1 MNQEEHKSTPKAS
14 ESDKTSGRQT
24 PSGQPKKSLGAIGLI
39 CAITFVILYAVVNIS
54 VFAGIFSKILSVLT
68 PIILG
73 FALAYALN
81 PILKF
86 FEFKVFKKIKN
97 KNLLRT
103 LSLLMTYLAAFAV
116 LTAFLLL
123 VIPQLVD
130 SVMNFIQNF
139 DKHLTNTTA
148 TINSFLSNVMDKRTE
163 VVNEEAILSAVRGL
177 ISKSGDL
184 FGTVMEYVVQYGMG
198 LIISIKNIVLAIFIS
213 IYALISKER
222 LKAQVLKITT
232 ALCTHKGKRRFYR
245 YVRLC
250 HRTFGGFFLGKI
262 IDSFII
268 GVITLVTLLIFRMP
282 YALLVSTI
290 VCITNIIPIFGPII
304 GAIPSFFIIFIVDPT
319 KALIFLI
326 LILLIQQL
334 DGNVIGPKILGNTT
348 GISTLGV
355 IVSIIIMGDFF
366 GVIGMIIGVPIFAF
380 VVALGK
386 EFVDTKLRKKSLSAD
401 TADYYDSDSLVDPHE
416 EHESVSARIFKNI
429 GNTFCKMFRI
439 GDYRKTKARKHEQ
452 TDSEQEAEA
461 EKEKE
466 TADKP

>member
-1 MNQEEHKSTPKAS
+1 MNQDEHTHATDTATDAAKGGDTGGGKPP
-14 ESDKTSGRQT
+14 SGR
-24 PSGQPKKSLGAIGLI
+24 SKKSLGAIGLI
-39 CAITFVILYAVVNIS
+39 CGIVFVALYAIVNIS
-54 VFAGIFSKILSVLT
+54 VFASIFSKVMSVLT

-81 PILKF
+81 PILKL

-97 KNLLRT
+97 KNLLRS
-103 LSLLMTYLAAFAV
+103 LSLLATYLTAFAV
-116 LTAFLLL
+116 LTAFLFL

-130 SVMNFIQNF
+130 SVMGFVKDF
-139 DKHLTNTTA
+139 DTHLANTA
-148 TINSFLSNVMDKRTE
+148 DNINRFLSNLMDKRTE
-163 VVNEEAILSAVRGL
+163 IVDEEAILAAVQGL
-177 ISKSGDL
+177 LSKSGDL
-184 FGTVMEYVVQYGMG
+184 FDTVMDYVVQYGMG

-213 IYALISKER
+213 IYVLAAKER

-232 ALCTHKGKRRFYR
+232 ALFTHKGKRRFYR

-262 IDSFII
+262 IDSLII
-268 GVITLVTLLIFRMP
+268 GVITLVVLLLFRMP

-304 GAIPSFFIIFIVDPT
+304 GAIPSFFIIFIVSPS

-366 GVIGMIIGVPIFAF
+366 GVIGMLVGVPIFAF
-380 VVALGK
+380 AVALGK
-386 EFVDTKLRKKSLSAD
+386 ELIDTKLKKKSLSAD
-401 TADYYDSDSLVDPHE
+401 TADYYAADSLVDPHE

-429 GNTFCKMFRI
+429 GDTFCKMFRI
-439 GDYRKTKARKHEQ
+439 GAYRKTKAK
-452 TDSEQEAEA
+452 
-461 EKEKE
+461 KEKPTQTE
-466 TADKP
+466 DTEDKQ

>member
-1 MNQEEHKSTPKAS
+1 MNQEEQKNAPQAQAS
-14 ESDKTSGRQT
+14 ESGKTGGKQT
-24 PSGQPKKSLGAIGLI
+24 PSAQPKKSMGALGLI
-39 CAITFVILYAVVNIS
+39 CAITFVILYAIVNIS

-86 FEFKVFKKIKN
+86 FEFKVFKKIKS
-97 KNLLRT
+97 KKLLRT
-103 LSLLMTYLAAFAV
+103 LSLLMTYFVAFAV

-130 SVMNFIQNF
+130 SVMNFIQDF
-139 DKHLTNTTA
+139 DKHLANTTA
-148 TINSFLSNVMDKRTE
+148 TINSFISNVMDKRTE
-163 VVNEEAILSAVRGL
+163 LVNEEAIMSAVRGL

-184 FGTVMEYVVQYGMG
+184 FGTIMEYVVQYGMG
-198 LIISIKNIVLAIFIS
+198 LIISIKNVVLAIFIS
-213 IYALISKER
+213 IYVLISKER
-222 LKAQVLKITT
+222 LKAQVLKIST
-232 ALCTHKGKRRFYR
+232 ALFAHKSKRRFYR

-304 GAIPSFFIIFIVDPT
+304 GAIPSFFIIFIVDPK

-380 VVALGK
+380 AVAIGK
-386 EFVDTKLRKKSLSAD
+386 ELIDTKLKKKSLSAD

-416 EHESVSARIFKNI
+416 EHETVSARIFKNI
-429 GNTFCKMFRI
+429 GDTFCKMFRI
-439 GDYRKTKARKHEQ
+439 GAYAKKKAKKSKQ
-452 TDSEQEAEA
+452 SDAAEDP
-461 EKEKE
+461 EK
-466 TADKP
+466 ADKP